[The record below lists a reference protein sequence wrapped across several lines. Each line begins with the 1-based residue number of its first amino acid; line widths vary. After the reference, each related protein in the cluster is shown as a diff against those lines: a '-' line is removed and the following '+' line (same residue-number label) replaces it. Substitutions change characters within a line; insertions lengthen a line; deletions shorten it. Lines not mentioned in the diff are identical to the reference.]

1 MEQTNP
7 VLSDKEKNKF
17 RIRREIGAFLVLM
30 LLFTG
35 YRLLFKKKEVL
46 EGIYTIGQ
54 SVTLKDGGS
63 HIPGMQ
69 YQYNNLTYTGKLTK
83 DAQAKIGNDKE
94 FIIIMIDGD
103 PTKPNIIGV
112 VPDCFK
118 NVAVPSEG
126 WKEMPSCK

>member
-7 VLSDKEKNKF
+7 VLSDKEKSNF
-17 RIRREIGAFLVLM
+17 RIRREIGVFLVLV

-35 YRLLFKKKEVL
+35 YKLLFKKKEVL
-46 EGIYTIGQ
+46 KGIYTIAQ
-54 SVTLKDGGS
+54 SVTLEDEGS
-63 HIPGMQ
+63 QIPGMQ
-69 YQYNNLTYTGKLTK
+69 YHYKNLTYTGKLTE
-83 DAQAKIGNDKE
+83 DAQAKIDNNKE

-103 PTKPNIIGV
+103 PTKPNIIGI
-112 VPDCFK
+112 VPDCLK